1 MATSATGAT
10 RASVTDL
17 LAIAEDRR
25 HHELIDGE
33 IVEKASPT
41 WDHSEAQSS
50 LLVQLKGPFQRKS
63 GGGPG
68 GWWIGCE
75 IDVQIA
81 VDQVYRPDVLG
92 WRRDRVPEPPRGCPT
107 SVLPD
112 WVCEVLSPTNAASD
126 TVRKLRSYH
135 RSGVP
140 HYWLADPATR
150 TLVVY
155 RWQPEGYLLVLSA
168 VAPER
173 VHAEPFAVV
182 ELSVA
187 ALFGAEDDT

>member
-1 MATSATGAT
+1 MVTSATAAPRAT
-10 RASVTDL
+10 VREL
-17 LAIAEDRR
+17 MAIAEDVR

-50 LLVQLKGPFQRKS
+50 LLVQLKGPFQRRT
-63 GGGPG
+63 GGPG

-75 IDVQIA
+75 IDVQLA
-81 VDQVYRPDVLG
+81 VDQVYRPDVVG
-92 WRRDRVPEPPRGCPT
+92 WRRDRVPEPPRGNPT
-107 SVLPD
+107 TVLPD

-140 HYWLADPATR
+140 HYWIADPTTR
-150 TLVVY
+150 TLAVY
-155 RWQPEGYLLVLSA
+155 RWQPDGYLLALSA
-168 VAPER
+168 AAPER
-173 VHAEPFAVV
+173 VRAEPFAAI

-187 ALFGAEDDT
+187 ALFGDDDT

>member
-1 MATSATGAT
+1 MATSATAVPRAT
-10 RASVTDL
+10 VTDL
-17 LAIAEDRR
+17 LAIAEDCRR
-25 HHELIDGE
+25 HELIDGE

-50 LLVQLKGPFQRKS
+50 LIEQLKGPFQR
-63 GGGPG
+63 GTGGPG

-75 IDVQIA
+75 IDVQLA
-81 VDQVYRPDVLG
+81 VDQVYRPDVVG
-92 WRRDRVPEPPRGCPT
+92 WRRERSPEPPRGSPT
-107 SVLPD
+107 TVRPD

-126 TVRKLRSYH
+126 TVRKLRNYH

-150 TLVVY
+150 TLIVY
-155 RWQPEGYLLVLSA
+155 RWQPEGYLLALSA
-168 VAPER
+168 AAPER
-173 VHAEPFAVV
+173 VRAEPFAAI

-187 ALFGAEDDT
+187 ALFGDEDD

>member
-1 MATSATGAT
+1 MAAPRAT
-10 RASVTDL
+10 VTDL
-17 LAIAEDRR
+17 LAISEDLR

-50 LLVQLKGPFQRKS
+50 LLVQLKGPFQRKT

-75 IDVQIA
+75 IDVQLA
-81 VDQVYRPDVLG
+81 VDQVYRPDVVG
-92 WRRDRVPEPPRGCPT
+92 WRRDRVQEPPRGCPT
-107 SVLPD
+107 TVRPD

-135 RSGVP
+135 RAGVP

-155 RWQPEGYLLVLSA
+155 RWQPEGYLLALSA
-168 VAPER
+168 AAPER
-173 VHAEPFAVV
+173 VHAEPFAAI

-187 ALFGAEDDT
+187 ALFGDED

>member
-1 MATSATGAT
+1 MRPRATLA
-10 RASVTDL
+10 DL
-17 LAIAEDRR
+17 LAIAEDVR

-50 LLVQLKGPFQRKS
+50 LLVQLKGPFQRRT

-75 IDVQIA
+75 IDVQLA
-81 VDQVYRPDVLG
+81 SDQVYRPDVVG

-107 SVLPD
+107 AIVPD
-112 WVCEVLSPTNAASD
+112 WVCEVLSPSNAASD

-135 RSGVP
+135 RSAVA

-155 RWQPEGYLLVLSA
+155 RWRPEGYLLVLSA
-168 VAPER
+168 AAPETVR
-173 VHAEPFAVV
+173 AEPFDAI
-182 ELSVA
+182 EPSVA
-187 ALFGAEDDT
+187 ALFGGDEA